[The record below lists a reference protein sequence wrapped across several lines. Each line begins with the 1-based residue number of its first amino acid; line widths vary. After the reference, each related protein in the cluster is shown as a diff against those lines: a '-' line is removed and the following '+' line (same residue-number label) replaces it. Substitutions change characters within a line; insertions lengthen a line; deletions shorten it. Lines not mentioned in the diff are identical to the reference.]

1 MKRRFRPGRSAVEGA
16 FGWVGADYAMLI
28 KLYGHAPDGQ
38 RRYNPPEIIGID
50 KNRVSRHYNDSPF
63 LRGCTSKKLVPIRR
77 QRRN

>member
-1 MKRRFRPGRSAVEGA
+1 
-16 FGWVGADYAMLI
+16 MLI